1 MIDHEDRAI
10 GPASR
15 LARFLLRHRAF
26 VVVWLTLFIAIA
38 GVAMVSPLLPVFAQD
53 MGASG
58 IWLGLA
64 FSGFALSQIPLML
77 YVGRLSDR
85 YGKRL
90 FLWLGLLVYAIA
102 AVGYFW
108 SPGYQHL
115 VVFRVVSGVG
125 AALVIPTAYAYVGEL
140 APPGREGRYMGLF
153 NVALIA
159 GLGIGPMAGGIIH
172 DSFGMDATFISMGVL
187 SAVGFMIAFFFL
199 PGRGS
204 VPVGEGPRGP
214 VTSFLGML
222 GDDNVRGIIAFQL
235 VFGLSYGAV
244 LAFLGIYMTSVLDTG
259 LAMVGVAMSLRAL
272 QNGLLA
278 YPFGSLA
285 DRKNRVV
292 LASIGLSFMAAGI
305 LSISWV
311 GSVALLLG
319 VFVVIGTFES
329 MAVPSINAI
338 TVDSGRVLGMGSV
351 MGAFNT
357 AMSMGLLIGSL
368 AGGAI
373 EGSFGVEWVFRYA
386 AGLAVIGIV
395 GFNVFMRRGAAAGR
409 SSASNLG

>member
-1 MIDHEDRAI
+1 MIDRKNETI
-10 GPASR
+10 GPASK
-15 LARFLLRHRAF
+15 LARFLVRNRAF
-26 VVVWLTLFIAIA
+26 VVVWLALFIAIA

-102 AVGYFW
+102 AAGYFW

-115 VVFRVVSGVG
+115 VIFRVVSGVG
-125 AALVIPTAYAYVGEL
+125 AALVIPTAYAYIGEL

-153 NVALIA
+153 NIALIA
-159 GLGIGPMAGGIIH
+159 GFGIGPLAGGIIH

-187 SAVGFMIAFFFL
+187 SAVGFLVAFFFL
-199 PGRGS
+199 PGQGS
-204 VPVGEGPRGP
+204 APVGDGWRESS
-214 VTSFLGML
+214 TSFVGML
-222 GDDNVRGIIAFQL
+222 GDDTMRGIITFQL
-235 VFGLSYGAV
+235 VYGLSYGAV
-244 LAFLGIYMTSVLDTG
+244 LAFLGIYMTSALNTS
-259 LAMVGVAMSLRAL
+259 LALVGVAMSLRAL
-272 QNGLLA
+272 QNGVLA

-292 LASIGLSFMAAGI
+292 LASIGLTVMAAAT

-319 VFVVIGTFES
+319 VFVIMGTFES

-357 AMSMGLLIGSL
+357 AMSLGLVIGSL

-386 AGLAVIGIV
+386 AGLSVVGIAV
-395 GFNVFMRRGAAAGR
+395 FNVFMRRATAAAPSGT
-409 SSASNLG
+409 SKLG